1 MMMRSILR
9 LRDDQRGASIIELA
23 LTAPFLAALVIGI
36 TDLARAYS
44 YKLLLEQLA
53 ARTIER
59 VEQQR
64 SVSTSSYNSSL
75 VTEAQNAMSDAG
87 YPDTTASHYT
97 ADSWVECAPSATSTT
112 WTKTTDFTT
121 DCATA
126 TDIQARYASIKIT
139 ESFTPMFPS
148 RMWPNADAQGN
159 ITVTGYAEVRMQ

>member
-1 MMMRSILR
+1 MMRRLLR

-44 YKLLLEQLA
+44 YKLLLEQVA
-53 ARTIER
+53 ARTIEK

-87 YPDTTASHYT
+87 YPDTTASHYA
-97 ADSWVECAPSATSTT
+97 ADCYW
-112 WTKTTDFTT
+112 
-121 DCATA
+121 
-126 TDIQARYASIKIT
+126 Q
-139 ESFTPMFPS
+139 
-148 RMWPNADAQGN
+148 
-159 ITVTGYAEVRMQ
+159 